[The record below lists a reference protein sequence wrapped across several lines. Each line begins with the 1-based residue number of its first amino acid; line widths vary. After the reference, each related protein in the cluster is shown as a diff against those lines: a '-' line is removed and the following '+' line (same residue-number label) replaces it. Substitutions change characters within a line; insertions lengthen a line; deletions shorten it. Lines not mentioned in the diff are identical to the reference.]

1 MGSEGMNT
9 NEMNELRNTIKH
21 LEQANALHRKQL
33 ATNSKLIQQFK
44 RRLDVL
50 ESAANNQATIQ

>member
-1 MGSEGMNT
+1 MNT

-21 LEQANALHRKQL
+21 LEQANVLHRKQL

-50 ESAANNQATIQ
+50 ENNGAMKPNGGAV

>member
-1 MGSEGMNT
+1 MNT

-21 LEQANALHRKQL
+21 LEQANVLHRKQL

-50 ESAANNQATIQ
+50 ENNGAMKSNGGAA

>member
-1 MGSEGMNT
+1 MNT

-50 ESAANNQATIQ
+50 ENNGAMKFNGGETW